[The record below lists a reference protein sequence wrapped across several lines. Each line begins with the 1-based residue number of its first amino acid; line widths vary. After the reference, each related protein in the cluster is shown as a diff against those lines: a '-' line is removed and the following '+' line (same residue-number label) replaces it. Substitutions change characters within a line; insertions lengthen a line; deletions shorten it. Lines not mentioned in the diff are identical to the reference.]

1 MQNKLAMVLKSL
13 LDNNFWENFEYIAG
27 CDEAGRGPIAGP
39 VVAAAVILPRYF
51 YHQEIDDS
59 KKLTPAKREELF
71 AVIKKNAVS
80 YAFGIV
86 APKIID
92 KINVLNATKL
102 AMYQAITS
110 LSVKPEAVLIDA
122 LNIENLSIPQVSLIK
137 GDTLSISIAAASIL
151 AKVKRDS
158 IMLAYHRKYP
168 HYQFLKHKGYPT
180 SLHRECIKKYG
191 PCQIHRRSFRLI

>member
-39 VVAAAVILPRYF
+39 VVAAAVILPKYF

-59 KKLTPAKREELF
+59 KRLTPAKREELF
-71 AVIKKNAVS
+71 DFIKKNAIS

-86 APKIID
+86 EPEMID
-92 KINVLNATKL
+92 KINILNATKL
-102 AMYQAITS
+102 AMYQAITN
-110 LSVKPEAVLIDA
+110 LSIKPEAVLIDA
-122 LNIENLSIPQVSLIK
+122 LKIENLPIPQVCLIK
-137 GDTLSISIAAASIL
+137 GDSLSISIAAASIL

-158 IMLAYHRKYP
+158 IMLDYHQKYP
-168 HYQFLKHKGYPT
+168 QYQFSKHKGYPT
-180 SLHRECIKKYG
+180 QLHRECIKKYG
-191 PCQIHRRSFRLI
+191 PCPIHRKSFRLI